1 MSDWYNYRL
10 WQATHSPSSGVRRRL
25 TRPSAIKGSLKMGD
39 EREEEVTAPKVE
51 EQPKDEPKEETVIA
65 SPPPVEEHPSED
77 RDGQSDA

>member
-1 MSDWYNYRL
+1 
-10 WQATHSPSSGVRRRL
+10 
-25 TRPSAIKGSLKMGD
+25 MGD